1 MFELVLT
8 YKCDCSSEEVLL
20 HKKALLSGKSY
31 ADVGAEYDD
40 WYVTDTALIEL
51 AVELGWDLNE
61 AMKAEWIE
69 EQLNN
74 CMNFDGER
82 TESLRSGL
90 CNEAYE
96 FICERLE
103 DITDPHEPYG
113 HIIEQIKLKTHA
125 ETLDAESEN

>member
-1 MFELVLT
+1 MFDLVLT
-8 YKCDCSSEEVLL
+8 YKCDCSSEKLLL

-31 ADVGAEYDD
+31 PDVGAEFDD
-40 WYVTDTALIEL
+40 WYTTDTALIEL

-74 CMNFDGER
+74 CLSFDGER
-82 TESLRSGL
+82 TESIRGRL

-96 FICERLE
+96 FITEWLESNVQNDGPCTER
-103 DITDPHEPYG
+103 
-113 HIIEQIKLKTHA
+113 
-125 ETLDAESEN
+125 EN

>member
-1 MFELVLT
+1 MFELVLA

-74 CMNFDGER
+74 CMNIDGER

-96 FICERLE
+96 YISDRLE
-103 DITDPHEPYG
+103 EIKAHNESLQAITA
-113 HIIEQIKLKTHA
+113 HIKSDAPFQITEL
-125 ETLDAESEN
+125 ESDN